1 MDVESLD
8 LPFDPVTLIIVGVS
22 LLLLFIILM
31 VLAKG
36 FKRVP
41 IGAAGVVISAGRRTD
56 SLRRE
61 GWTWLIPMMQSMT
74 FFYLRERQMDVPLA
88 QYYSRDRVRISFKTT
103 LRVVVSDPV
112 TLFDQGPGTYAP
124 FQRDANQIST
134 SGSEEENV
142 ALRRLVEN
150 TIRETVQSM
159 DIASVMFGG
168 AGQSVLR
175 DEIQR
180 GLRSTCG
187 RWGLD
192 VVEVWLTDVD
202 AESSDMKSAIQS
214 EAKEQ
219 MAGRGKL
226 AAAGAD
232 IAKGALFAS
241 AAAEMQQQIQQMTGN
256 LVPMEQLHEFLVS
269 RYTNERQLDVQLKAA
284 GTGGMAGLFMQGQ
297 LGGAPAAPAAA
308 QPPALGLGQGP
319 PAVPAPAALPAGG
332 GPVCS
337 SCGTVNDADSRF
349 CDKCGNP
356 LGGGAVP
363 VPVAQPQ
370 PGGLPNG
377 TWAIGREGAIMVDGD
392 GVSRHHATLVI
403 QSGAISIMDNGST
416 NGTYLR
422 GQQLAPNAQY
432 PADRADAVQFG
443 NSVSM
448 TVQQLL
454 GMLGLS

>member
-1 MDVESLD
+1 MGAAIAVLLVDPASLI
-8 LPFDPVTLIIVGVS
+8 TTGVS
-22 LLLLFIILM
+22 ALLLLILFIFL
-31 VLAKG
+31 VKG
-36 FKRVP
+36 LKRVP

-61 GWTWLIPMMQSMT
+61 GWTWLVPMLQSLT

-103 LRVVVSDPV
+103 LRVIVRDPV

-124 FQRDANQIST
+124 FQQDVNELT
-134 SGSEEENV
+134 SAGSEEENV

-150 TIRETVQSM
+150 TIRESVQSM

-180 GLRSTCG
+180 GLSSTCG

-202 AESSDMKSAIQS
+202 AESKDMKLAIQS

-241 AAAEMQQQIQQMTGN
+241 AAAEMQQQIQQMNGERIA
-256 LVPMEQLHEFLVS
+256 LDQLHDFLVS
-269 RYTNERQLDVQLKAA
+269 RYNNERQLDVQLKAA
-284 GTGGMAGLFMQGQ
+284 GSGGMAALFLQGAM
-297 LGGAPAAPAAA
+297 GNAPVQPVSAS
-308 QPPALGLGQGP
+308 PPALGPCGP
-319 PAVPAPAALPAGG
+319 TRPG
-332 GPVCS
+332 CS
-337 SCGTVNDADSRF
+337 SLGCWSGLLRLQHCERCRQPLLRQLWHTPCRQRRSDATATGERPSRRQ
-349 CDKCGNP
+349 
-356 LGGGAVP
+356 LGHRP
-363 VPVAQPQ
+363 
-370 PGGLPNG
+370 
-377 TWAIGREGAIMVDGD
+377 RR
-392 GVSRHHATLVI
+392 S
-403 QSGAISIMDNGST
+403 
-416 NGTYLR
+416 
-422 GQQLAPNAQY
+422 
-432 PADRADAVQFG
+432 DRAGRRRRLPSPRNPDDPG
-443 NSVSM
+443 WHH
-448 TVQQLL
+448 L
-454 GMLGLS
+454 GVG

>member
-1 MDVESLD
+1 MGAAIAVLLVDPASLI
-8 LPFDPVTLIIVGVS
+8 TTGVS
-22 LLLLFIILM
+22 ALLLLILFIFL
-31 VLAKG
+31 VKG
-36 FKRVP
+36 LKRVP

-61 GWTWLIPMMQSMT
+61 GWTWLVPMLQSLT

-103 LRVVVSDPV
+103 LRVIVRDPV

-124 FQRDANQIST
+124 FQQDVNELT
-134 SGSEEENV
+134 SAGSEEENV

-150 TIRETVQSM
+150 TIRESVQSM

-180 GLRSTCG
+180 GLSSTCG

-202 AESSDMKSAIQS
+202 AESKDMKLAIQS

-241 AAAEMQQQIQQMTGN
+241 AAAEMQQQIQQMNGERIA
-256 LVPMEQLHEFLVS
+256 LDQLHDFLVS
-269 RYTNERQLDVQLKAA
+269 RYNNERQLDVQLKAA
-284 GTGGMAGLFMQGQ
+284 GSGGMAALFLQGAM
-297 LGGAPAAPAAA
+297 GNAPVQPVSAS
-308 QPPALGLGQGP
+308 PPALGLGQAP
-319 PAVPAPAALPAGG
+319 VAPRAPAALPSVA

-337 SCGTVNDADSRF
+337 ACSTVNDADSRF
-349 CDKCGNP
+349 CDNCGTP
-356 LGGGAVP
+356 LVGSAAP
-363 VPVAQPQ
+363 MQP
-370 PGGLPNG
+370 PLASGLPDGN
-377 TWAIGREGAIMVDGD
+377 WAIGREGAIVLDGD
-392 GVSRHHATLVI
+392 GVSRHHATLMI
-403 QSGAISIMDNGST
+403 QGGIISVLDNGST
-416 NGTYLR
+416 NGTFLR
-422 GQQLAPNAQY
+422 EQQMTPGAPT
-432 PADRADAVQFG
+432 PVQRTDTVRFG
-443 NSVSM
+443 NGVSM

-454 GMLGLS
+454 AMVGLG